1 VATKTPESGSSGGRA
16 ATRRRHTAKAPARSD
31 WEAAFQKVE
40 SMPAKASEDTAAE
53 FLPKFVAALRE
64 KGFVQNEVVER
75 IMALKLGVTDRQIR
89 DADKA
94 YRKAHPAPVV
104 PASGAPA
111 AAAPAPAATAQTPVP
126 AAPPSGPHV
135 AVRSTHAGFQQDEGL
150 HTR

>member
-1 VATKTPESGSSGGRA
+1 MATKTPVSGSSGGRSQS
-16 ATRRRHTAKAPARSD
+16 RRRHPAKAPARSD

-75 IMALKLGVTDRQIR
+75 IMALRLGVTDRQIR

-94 YRKAHPAPVV
+94 HRKAHPAPISSASTAALV
-104 PASGAPA
+104 PAP
-111 AAAPAPAATAQTPVP
+111 PPHTPVP
-126 AAPPSGPHV
+126 AAPPSGSRAP
-135 AVRSTHAGFQQDEGL
+135 VRTTHAGFQQDEGL

>member
-1 VATKTPESGSSGGRA
+1 
-16 ATRRRHTAKAPARSD
+16 
-31 WEAAFQKVE
+31 
-40 SMPAKASEDTAAE
+40 MPAKASEDTAAE

-94 YRKAHPAPVV
+94 YRKAHPPVL
-104 PASGAPA
+104 PISGAPA
-111 AAAPAPAATAQTPVP
+111 APAVRPAVPPPTPVSAAPS
-126 AAPPSGPHV
+126 SGPR
-135 AVRSTHAGFQQDEGL
+135 ASVRSSHAGFQQDEGL